1 MSGAVIGFFFL
12 IIPFKLSKHT
22 LAVDIRVRRYIRA
35 CYREDHGNVLWD
47 QAKIRYLQCA
57 DRYFAPSVVTVR

>member
-22 LAVDIRVRRYIRA
+22 SSWHLTIRVRRYVRV

-47 QAKIRYLQCA
+47 EAKIRY
-57 DRYFAPSVVTVR
+57 T